1 MTINTSLED
10 VGNAEDIL
18 SIAEKHFGRML
29 HRAEEIIEMLEE
41 ENNDVSKEAA
51 VRIRDLGKAMQTT
64 LDERSK
70 LEKLRKH
77 TAGIVHEYA
86 LDFDAARDEI
96 GRRMARLRDS
106 ADSGGVSE

>member
-1 MTINTSLED
+1 MTIITPVEGDGGSE
-10 VGNAEDIL
+10 EIL
-18 SIAEKHFGRML
+18 LIAEKHFGRML
-29 HRAEEIIEMLEE
+29 RRAEEIITLLEE
-41 ENNDVSKEAA
+41 EGSAVSKEAT

-64 LDERSK
+64 LDERAK

-96 GRRMARLRDS
+96 GRRMARLRS
-106 ADSGGVSE
+106 ARDSGGISE

>member
-1 MTINTSLED
+1 MTINTSLGD
-10 VGNAEDIL
+10 GGDPEDIL
-18 SIAEKHFGRML
+18 LIAEKHFGRML
-29 HRAEEIIEMLEE
+29 RRAEEIIEMLDQEASGA
-41 ENNDVSKEAA
+41 SKEAA

-64 LDERSK
+64 LEERAK

-96 GRRMARLRDS
+96 GRRMARLRD
-106 ADSGGVSE
+106 AGDSGDISE